1 MLIKPLKCP
10 SKHGAPVKRSPD
22 PPPGWIRCP
31 ECTIGLLEDGDH
43 FCRLCHFRTTLGR
56 DWCTARNELNKEFKR
71 QRAELNRNF
80 GANAARIA
88 KRPCI
93 VGAAAGAGAD
103 TVGEVPGG
111 IVSTTPL

>member
-1 MLIKPLKCP
+1 
-10 SKHGAPVKRSPD
+10 
-22 PPPGWIRCP
+22 CP
-31 ECTIGLLEDGDH
+31 ECAVGLLEEGDH

-80 GANAARIA
+80 GANATRIG

-93 VGAAAGAGAD
+93 DGAGAVGAGAVVGED
-103 TVGEVPGG
+103 VVGEVPGG
-111 IVSTTPL
+111 HGDDEILLQV